1 MRLLVLFLSMI
12 FILGSQVVE
21 AQSNTRMSLAQCID
35 YARQNSLNIRQAQN
49 SVRTTELSLKQNK
62 LSRLPSLS
70 ANISAGNQFGRTIDP
85 VTNDFVTQSVGFNSY
100 SVNLGMTVFAGNRI
114 NNSIRQSD
122 LDVQAAKLDAEFQ
135 SDNLALQV
143 ANAYLSILLAQEQL
157 DLTQQQLQL
166 SQQQLDQT
174 DKLIQAGSL
183 PDNDRLDFLSQIAL
197 DEQSIVDAENQLAI
211 AYLNLKQLMDYDPS
225 QPLEIVTPE
234 IIIPADASPDNYRF
248 NDIYVSALGA
258 QANIEAADKRIE
270 SAEIGVDLAKA
281 GFMPTLRIS
290 GGLNT
295 NYSSRAQQFI
305 LVDGTQSQTVIIN
318 GQEVTLEVPT
328 TSPVGQDYPYFD
340 QFQDNFGQSIGAN
353 LSIPIY
359 SNHQNKIAVE
369 RARLNAIGQEL
380 QGLQARQTL
389 KNNVQQAIADARAAQ
404 RSLRAAQASVSA
416 AEIAFDNAEKRFT
429 LGAINSLE
437 YSTARNNLDRAR
449 IQLIRARY
457 SYLFNIK
464 QVEFYQGKSINLD

>member
-1 MRLLVLFLSMI
+1 MRLFVLFLSMI
-12 FILGSQVVE
+12 LILGPQAMN
-21 AQSNTRMSLAQCID
+21 AQDNSRMTLAQCID
-35 YARQNSLNIRQAQN
+35 YARQNSLSIRQAQN
-49 SVRTTELSLKQNK
+49 GVRTTELSLKQNR
-62 LSRLPSLS
+62 LSRLPSVS
-70 ANISAGNQFGRTIDP
+70 ANVSAGNQFGRTIDP
-85 VTNDFVTQSVGFNSY
+85 VTNDFITQSVGFNSY

-114 NNSIRQSD
+114 NNSIRQAD
-122 LDVQAAKLDAEFQ
+122 LDLQAAKLDAEFQ

-143 ANAYLSILLAQEQL
+143 ANAYLTILLAQEQL
-157 DLTQQQLQL
+157 ELTQQQLQL

-183 PDNDRLDFLSQIAL
+183 PENDRLDFLSQIAL
-197 DEQSIVDAENQLAI
+197 DEQSIVDAENQVAI
-211 AYLNLKQLMDYDPS
+211 AYLNLKQLMEYDPAE
-225 QPLEIVTPE
+225 PLEIVIPE
-234 IIIPADASPDNYRF
+234 IVLPADANPDTYRF
-248 NDIYVSALGA
+248 SDIYVSALGA
-258 QANIEAADKRIE
+258 QANIKAADKRIE
-270 SAEIGVDLAKA
+270 SAEVGVDLAKA

-295 NYSSRAQQFI
+295 NYSSRAQQFTF
-305 LVDGTQSQTVIIN
+305 VDGTESQTIIIN

-328 TSPVGQDYPYFD
+328 TTPVGQDYPYFD
-340 QFQDNFGQSIGAN
+340 QVQDNFGQSIGAN

-359 SNHQNKIAVE
+359 SNHQNKINVE

-404 RSLRAAQASVSA
+404 RSLRAAQAAVSA
-416 AEIAFDNAEKRFT
+416 AEIAFDNAEKRFD

-464 QVEFYQGKSINLD
+464 QVEFYQGKRIDLE

>member
-1 MRLLVLFLSMI
+1 
-12 FILGSQVVE
+12 
-21 AQSNTRMSLAQCID
+21 
-35 YARQNSLNIRQAQN
+35 
-49 SVRTTELSLKQNK
+49 
-62 LSRLPSLS
+62 
-70 ANISAGNQFGRTIDP
+70 
-85 VTNDFVTQSVGFNSY
+85 
-100 SVNLGMTVFAGNRI
+100 
-114 NNSIRQSD
+114 
-122 LDVQAAKLDAEFQ
+122 
-135 SDNLALQV
+135 
-143 ANAYLSILLAQEQL
+143 LAQEQL
-157 DLTQQQLQL
+157 ELTQQQLQL

-183 PDNDRLDFLSQIAL
+183 PENDRLDFLSQIAL

-211 AYLNLKQLMDYDPS
+211 AYLNLKQLMDYDPT

-234 IIIPADASPDNYRF
+234 IVIPADASPDNYRF

-305 LVDGTQSQTVIIN
+305 FVDGTESQTIIIN

-328 TSPVGQDYPYFD
+328 TTPVGQDYPYFD

-464 QVEFYQGKSINLD
+464 QVEFYQGKSISLE